1 MVLHPDFRD
10 LLSALADSS
19 AEYLVIGGWAVGVHA
34 EPRFTRDLDIFI
46 GTDDQN
52 LLRVVH
58 AFERFG
64 APAHILEGLR
74 TLRPDEFLFLGVA
87 PARVDVLRTIPGVA
101 FEAAYPR
108 KLRVEWDGLVADVIG
123 RDDLLIAKRA
133 AGRAKDLRDV
143 RALERAAKRAP
154 AGG

>member
-10 LLSALADSS
+10 LLSALADSR

-34 EPRFTRDLDIFI
+34 EPRFTQDLDLFV
-46 GTDDQN
+46 GTDDEN
-52 LLRVVH
+52 LARVVR

-64 APAHILEGLR
+64 APAHIVEALR
-74 TLRPDEFLFLGVA
+74 SLRPDEFLFLGVA

-101 FEAAYPR
+101 FEPAYAR
-108 KLRVEWDGLVADVIG
+108 RLRVEWDGLVADVIG
-123 RDDLLIAKRA
+123 REDLLAAKRA

-143 RALERAAKRAP
+143 LAIEKAARHTP
-154 AGG
+154 GG

>member
-10 LLSALADSS
+10 LLSALADSN

-34 EPRFTRDLDIFI
+34 EPRFTQDLDILV
-46 GTDDQN
+46 GTSDEN
-52 LLRVVH
+52 LLRVVL

-64 APAHILEGLR
+64 APAHIVDALR

-87 PARVDVLRTIPGVA
+87 PARVDVLRTIPGVE
-101 FEAAYPR
+101 FEAAYAR

-123 RDDLLIAKRA
+123 RDDLLAAKRA
-133 AGRAKDLRDV
+133 AGREKDLRDV
-143 RALERAAKRAP
+143 LAIEKASCRSTGK
-154 AGG
+154 